1 MWRRLYDWTLNLS
14 SHPHAIYWLAAIS
27 VAEASFFPIP
37 PEVLL
42 APMIMAQRD
51 RTFYLAMVT
60 TVSSVIGGVI
70 GFAIGYFLIDV
81 ITPWLHDL
89 NYWDAYLKVQN
100 WYAEW
105 GFWATFMAGFTP
117 VPYKLFTIAA
127 GAAHMNLP
135 LFILASLLSRGAR
148 YLLVA
153 YLVRWAG
160 PALEQRLIKYIDMI
174 GWIFVILIVAGIV
187 VYKW

>member
-1 MWRRLYDWTLNLS
+1 MWRRLYDWTLKLS
-14 SHPHAIYWLAAIS
+14 AHPHAVFWLAVIA

-37 PEVLL
+37 PEVML
-42 APMIMAQRD
+42 APMVMAQREN
-51 RTFYLAMVT
+51 TFRLAMVT
-60 TVSSVIGGVI
+60 TVFSVIGGVI
-70 GFAIGYFLIDV
+70 GFGIGYFLIDV
-81 ITPWLHDL
+81 VTPLLHEFD
-89 NYWDAYLKVQN
+89 YWHFYMQVQQ
-100 WYAEW
+100 WYAKW

-117 VPYKLFTIAA
+117 VPYKIFTIAA

-160 PALEQRLIKYIDMI
+160 PALEDRLIKYIDAI
-174 GWIFVILIVAGIV
+174 GWLMVILIVAAV
-187 VYKW
+187 VIYKW